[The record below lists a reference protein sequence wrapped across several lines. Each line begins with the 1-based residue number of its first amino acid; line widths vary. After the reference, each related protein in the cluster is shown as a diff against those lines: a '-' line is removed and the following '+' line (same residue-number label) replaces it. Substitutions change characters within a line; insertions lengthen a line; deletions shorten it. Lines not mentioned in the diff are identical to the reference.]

1 MLLTALNHLCYTM
14 EQIQYDYRSQCK
26 NAGFLGLIILT
37 FYLKNAK

>member
-14 EQIQYDYRSQCK
+14 EQIQYDYTILQCK

-37 FYLKNAK
+37 FY